1 PCALSEA
8 SYRTMSAMLRITTVK
23 ANTFTTAARTPAMK
37 NAVAVK
43 AWASRRV
50 TAPDGSGRF
59 GWLTRSVSRSYRSF
73 RALPPAVKGAAA
85 GPAKRPPSEHLSAV
99 LSMYSVTHRFSR
111 RFFSITGETGAVL
124 RPGES
129 HVRRQGTGDRLPE
142 NDARAARGGSDWADG
157 GTRHG
162 VAPNA

>member
-1 PCALSEA
+1 QCLSIKSLNRHYIKYDRA
-8 SYRTMSAMLRITTVK
+8 
-23 ANTFTTAARTPAMK
+23 TAEP
-37 NAVAVK
+37 
-43 AWASRRV
+43 S
-50 TAPDGSGRF
+50 
-59 GWLTRSVSRSYRSF
+59 
-73 RALPPAVKGAAA
+73 
-85 GPAKRPPSEHLSAV
+85 KRPPSEHLSAV

-142 NDARAARGGSDWADG
+142 DDARAARGGSDRADG

-162 VAPNA
+162 AAPNAGRHQTRRGRLDGRQGILRRPSIREGGAGREARGVDRDRAR

>member
-1 PCALSEA
+1 AGPDERLGRRAEDAQPREEEQGSDEVGDDQVAGGALRLSEA

-59 GWLTRSVSRSYRSF
+59 GWLTRSVSRS
-73 RALPPAVKGAAA
+73 
-85 GPAKRPPSEHLSAV
+85 
-99 LSMYSVTHRFSR
+99 
-111 RFFSITGETGAVL
+111 
-124 RPGES
+124 
-129 HVRRQGTGDRLPE
+129 
-142 NDARAARGGSDWADG
+142 
-157 GTRHG
+157 
-162 VAPNA
+162 